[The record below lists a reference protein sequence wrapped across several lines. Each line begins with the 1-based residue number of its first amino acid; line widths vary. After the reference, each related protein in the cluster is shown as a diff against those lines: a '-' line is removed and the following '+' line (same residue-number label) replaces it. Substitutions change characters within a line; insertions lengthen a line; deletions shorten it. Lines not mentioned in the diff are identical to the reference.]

1 MRTHPL
7 LRAAAALVAAAA
19 VAACGDS
26 STAPGG
32 ESEVISRVTL
42 TLTPASGAALT
53 AFIDDSDGNGPTA
66 PSAQQGTLALARG
79 VTYTGTVKFE
89 NRLVNPV
96 EDITAEVQKEA
107 NEHRV
112 FYSSTNSALT
122 ITATD
127 TDGQGRPLGLRFTLA
142 TPAAATAGSAPI
154 RVVLCHYDS
163 APKTAAATSCTGETD
178 IDLTFAASIA
188 P

>member
-1 MRTHPL
+1 MPTHPAFRAATACL
-7 LRAAAALVAAAA
+7 AAAAL
-19 VAACGDS
+19 AACGDS

-42 TLTPASGAALT
+42 TLTPATGAALS
-53 AFIDDSDGNGPTA
+53 AFIDDSDGNGPAA
-66 PSAQQGTLALARG
+66 PSPQQGTLALARG
-79 VTYTGTVKFE
+79 VTYTGTARFE
-89 NRLVNPV
+89 NRLVTPV
-96 EDITAEVQKEA
+96 EDITAEVQKES

-112 FYSSTNSALT
+112 FTSSTNSALT

-127 TDGQGRPLGLRFTLA
+127 TDAQGRPLGLRFTLS
-142 TPAAATAGSAPI
+142 TPATATAGSAPI

-163 APKTAAATSCTGETD
+163 APKTATATSCTGETD

>member
-1 MRTHPL
+1 MRTHL
-7 LRAAAALVAAAA
+7 SVRRAAALVAAAA
-19 VAACGDS
+19 LAACGDS

-32 ESEVISRVTL
+32 ETEVISRVTL
-42 TLTPASGAALT
+42 TLTPATGAALT

-79 VTYTGTVKFE
+79 VAYTGTVKFE
-89 NRLVNPV
+89 NRLVTPA
-96 EDITAEVQKEA
+96 EDITAEVQKES

-112 FYSSTNSALT
+112 FYATPNAGVT
-122 ITATD
+122 ITTTD
-127 TDGQGRPLGLRFTLA
+127 TDAQGRPLGLRFTV
-142 TPAAATAGSAPI
+142 TAAATATGSAPI
-154 RVVLCHYDS
+154 RVVLCHYDR
-163 APKTAAATSCTGETD
+163 APKVASATSCAGETD

>member
-1 MRTHPL
+1 MRTL
-7 LRAAAALVAAAA
+7 ARSLAAACAAT
-19 VAACGDS
+19 VMAACGKS

-42 TLTPASGAALT
+42 TLTPPTGAPLT
-53 AFIDDSDGNGPTA
+53 AFIDDSDGSGPTA

-79 VTYTGTVKFE
+79 VTYAGTVKFE
-89 NRLVNPV
+89 NRLVSPV
-96 EDITAEVQKEA
+96 VDITGEVQAEA
-107 NEHRV
+107 NAHRV

-122 ITATD
+122 ITTTD

-142 TPAAATAGSAPI
+142 APATAAAGSAPI

-163 APKTAAATSCTGETD
+163 APKTAAATSCAGETD